1 MYTILNLTTAGGS
14 ISPAKLIEMS
24 DQFARSTA
32 STASADVGGAGA
44 CLTLVNNAFRQSSV
58 EELYN
63 KYLTLL

>member
-32 STASADVGGAGA
+32 STASADVGGAGL
-44 CLTLVNNAFRQSSV
+44 CLTLVQSSV

-63 KYLTLL
+63 IYLALL